1 MNNKSIIKEKT
12 IEVDIEEL
20 RENVNSTLVSSGWD
34 KMLSIFVNGL
44 DFDYIVNNL
53 VDCVNA
59 GKRFTPKFKDIFNAF
74 KECPYDDLKVVIVGQ
89 DPYPQLGVADGIA
102 FSCSNKG
109 KAEKSLQYILKQTI
123 GDYTDTGRVMYTPE
137 ECDLRRWANQGVL
150 LINTALTVQIN
161 SIGSHYNLWK
171 PFTSYLFDTKN
182 KVKPNTI
189 FILMGNK
196 AQEWQTLIPNC
207 QKIKCSHP
215 ASAAYRGGD
224 WDHNDVFNKVNDLL
238 LKQNKSLIN
247 W

>member
-1 MNNKSIIKEKT
+1 MNNKSIIKEKP
-12 IEVDIEEL
+12 IEVDIEQL
-20 RENVNSTLVSSGWD
+20 RDSVNSTLVESGWD

-109 KAEKSLQYILKQTI
+109 KAEKSLQYINKALGTDHTDLK
-123 GDYTDTGRVMYTPE
+123 Y
-137 ECDLRRWANQGVL
+137 WANQGVL

-171 PFTSYLFDTKN
+171 PFTSYLFDTIN
-182 KVKPNTI
+182 KVKPDTI
-189 FILMGNK
+189 FVLMGNK
-196 AQEWQTLIPNC
+196 AQEWKVLIPNC
-207 QKIKCSHP
+207 TKIKCSHP

-224 WDHNDVFNKVNDLL
+224 WDHNDVFNKVNKE
-238 LKQNKSLIN
+238 LKKQGRVCIN